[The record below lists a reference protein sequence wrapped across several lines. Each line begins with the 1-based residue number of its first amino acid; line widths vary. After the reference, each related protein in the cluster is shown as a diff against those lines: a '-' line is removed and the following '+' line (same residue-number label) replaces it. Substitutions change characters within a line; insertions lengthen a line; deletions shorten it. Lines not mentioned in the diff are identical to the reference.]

1 MFSAEPL
8 LEPSGSPLGK
18 QEVLTDDIVDAL
30 TRLREHPE
38 DIVDFL
44 GLSSKEIRVFAEHC
58 EDLTDKDRRTISMLQ
73 LAAEKSEARPRSS
86 HADGWESDQAIYA
99 RFAGPLS
106 RFLGNKVP
114 PGERDEVLQDT
125 FLRFMAKRSKGQIL
139 DRQGRPFASPGPL
152 LFGIA
157 RMLLLELL
165 RKLAKAD
172 SVDDILD
179 KPLAD
184 FAPGL
189 HTLISREEQN
199 SIVHECLREIPFHQQ
214 MVLEC
219 HYMQKMSYLELT
231 QLLGVPLGTIASWCR
246 RGRKNLKARLE
257 KASASKKAPA
267 ALLNAD
273 PEVRS
278 DAFEAYTWYEPASG
292 AIDAGELLRSVL
304 RHDRKT
310 AHMPV
315 WFAALELPQ
324 TLPEAA
330 PTDLYEISRAV
341 WDAWVGAGKP
351 AT

>member
-1 MFSAEPL
+1 MEDHVSVEADPR
-8 LEPSGSPLGK
+8 P
-18 QEVLTDDIVDAL
+18 VAATDD
-30 TRLREHPE
+30 
-38 DIVDFL
+38 
-44 GLSSKEIRVFAEHC
+44 
-58 EDLTDKDRRTISMLQ
+58 
-73 LAAEKSEARPRSS
+73 
-86 HADGWESDQAIYA
+86 WESDQAIYA
-99 RFAGPLS
+99 RFAAPLA
-106 RFLGNKVP
+106 RFLANKVP

-125 FLRFMAKRSKGQIL
+125 FLRFIEKRKRGQIL

-165 RKLAKAD
+165 RKLARAD
-172 SVDDILD
+172 SVDDIMD

-246 RGRKNLKARLE
+246 RGRKSLRARLE
-257 KASASKKAPA
+257 KASGGKKPPTELFDAE
-267 ALLNAD
+267 

-278 DAFEAYTWYEPASG
+278 DAFVAYPWYEPASG
-292 AIDAGELLRSVL
+292 AIDAMELLRSVL
-304 RHDRKT
+304 RRDRQVSRV
-310 AHMPV
+310 PG
-315 WFAALELPQ
+315 WLGALELPQ
-324 TLPEAA
+324 TLPEAS

-341 WDAWVGAGKP
+341 WDAWVSAGKP
-351 AT
+351 AA

>member
-1 MFSAEPL
+1 LTRDEGEGGHRDQRSDHAGLSET
-8 LEPSGSPLGK
+8 PSVDVDDHAPVDD
-18 QEVLTDDIVDAL
+18 QPRPVATTDD
-30 TRLREHPE
+30 
-38 DIVDFL
+38 
-44 GLSSKEIRVFAEHC
+44 
-58 EDLTDKDRRTISMLQ
+58 
-73 LAAEKSEARPRSS
+73 
-86 HADGWESDQAIYA
+86 WESNQAIYA

-125 FLRFMAKRSKGQIL
+125 FLRFMEKRKKGLVL

-172 SVDDILD
+172 SVDDILA

-189 HTLISREEQN
+189 HTLISREEQT

-246 RGRKNLKARLE
+246 RGRKSLKARLE
-257 KASASKKAPA
+257 KASSGKKPPTE
-267 ALLNAD
+267 LFDAD

-292 AIDAGELLRSVL
+292 AVDAGELVRSVL
-304 RHDRKT
+304 RRDLQPARV
-310 AHMPV
+310 PG
-315 WFAALELPQ
+315 WLAALELPQ
-324 TLPEAA
+324 TLPEAS

-341 WDAWVGAGKP
+341 WDAWVSAGKP
-351 AT
+351 AA

>member
-1 MFSAEPL
+1 VTSSDGPDHRAVA
-8 LEPSGSPLGK
+8 SP
-18 QEVLTDDIVDAL
+18 
-30 TRLREHPE
+30 
-38 DIVDFL
+38 
-44 GLSSKEIRVFAEHC
+44 
-58 EDLTDKDRRTISMLQ
+58 
-73 LAAEKSEARPRSS
+73 RPVVG
-86 HADGWESDQAIYA
+86 ADGWESNQAIYA
-99 RFAGPLS
+99 RFAGPLA
-106 RFLGNKVP
+106 RFLANKVP

-125 FLRFMAKRSKGQIL
+125 FLRFMEKRAKGQLL
-139 DRQGRPFASPGPL
+139 DRQGRRFESPGPL

-257 KASASKKAPA
+257 KAHAGKKAPEDPF
-267 ALLNAD
+267 D
-273 PEVRS
+273 PEP
-278 DAFEAYTWYEPASG
+278 DALASYASWYEPASG
-292 AIDAGELLRSVL
+292 AIDAGELVRSVL
-304 RHDRKT
+304 RWDHAPARLPEWLT
-310 AHMPV
+310 
-315 WFAALELPQ
+315 ALELPPA
-324 TLPEAA
+324 LPEAS
-330 PTDLYEISRAV
+330 PTDLSEISRAV
-341 WDAWVGAGKP
+341 WDAWVRAGKP
-351 AT
+351 DA

>member
-1 MFSAEPL
+1 M
-8 LEPSGSPLGK
+8 
-18 QEVLTDDIVDAL
+18 TRDDGEGGDQRDDHA
-30 TRLREHPE
+30 
-38 DIVDFL
+38 
-44 GLSSKEIRVFAEHC
+44 GLS
-58 EDLTDKDRRTISMLQ
+58 
-73 LAAEKSEARPRSS
+73 EAPSVDTHDHASALIDPRPP
-86 HADGWESDQAIYA
+86 ADEWESNQAIYA

-106 RFLGNKVP
+106 RFLANKVP

-125 FLRFMAKRSKGQIL
+125 FLRFIEKRKKGQVL

-172 SVDDILD
+172 SVDDILA

-257 KASASKKAPA
+257 KASSGKKAPTELFDA
-267 ALLNAD
+267 E

-278 DAFEAYTWYEPASG
+278 EAFEAYAWYEPTSG
-292 AIDAGELLRSVL
+292 AVDTGELVRSVL
-304 RHDRKT
+304 RCDR
-310 AHMPV
+310 MPARMPG

-324 TLPEAA
+324 TLPEAS

-341 WDAWVGAGKP
+341 WDAWVSAGKP
-351 AT
+351 AA